1 MPEHTS
7 PQLPVVRLDPEMLQ
21 QAVHLYDPVFED
33 GRIVDLIIVYLN
45 RAAMSVPLAADIT
58 VGALATH
65 VFVEPGRALDAAE
78 IAWKGGTPA
87 PYTITRAGHLDHA
100 AVLVHY
106 DVTTAR
112 EGDHILQISNDRTLE
127 YRLDAFEAAAAARTA
142 TLERVSHD
150 LRNPLN
156 AVVNYLHLLRLIPAG
171 SEKAAGVLHHA
182 SVSADLM
189 VDLVGD
195 LADLATL
202 HDDRVRPREPIAL
215 ATVLERVAIVAG
227 PIAEVRGVTLVIE
240 PGIAVQVHTD
250 ALRLFE
256 LIENLVS
263 NGIRHTP
270 SGGTVQVTVRE
281 TPEELRIA
289 ITDAGPG
296 VPPERLAPLF
306 RDDAP
311 MGTAPGASR
320 GLSIVRSIARRLGA
334 HITVVNPAN
343 DESAIDTS
351 GIGAVFTIHLPR

>member
-1 MPEHTS
+1 MTDHTS
-7 PQLPVVRLDPEMLQ
+7 PRLPVVRLDPELLQ

-33 GRIVDLIIVYLN
+33 GRIVDLVIVYLN
-45 RAAMSVPLAADIT
+45 RAAMSVPLATDIT

-65 VFVEPGRALDAAE
+65 VFVDASRALDAAE
-78 IAWKGGTPA
+78 IAWRGGTPA
-87 PYTITRAGHLDHA
+87 PYTVTRSGHLDHA

-106 DVTTAR
+106 DVITAR

-127 YRLDAFEAAAAARTA
+127 YRLDSFEAAAAARTA

-156 AVVNYLHLLRLIPAG
+156 AVVNYLHLLRLVPAG
-171 SEKAAGVLHHA
+171 SEKAAEVLRRA
-182 SVSADLM
+182 SISADLM

-195 LADLATL
+195 LSDLATL
-202 HDDRVRPREPIAL
+202 HDDRVRPREAISL

-227 PIAEVRGVTLVIE
+227 PIADVRGVTLTID
-240 PGIAVQVHTD
+240 PGSGVQVHTD

-270 SGGTVQVTVRE
+270 SGGTVRVTVQE
-281 TPEELRIA
+281 TIDELCIA
-289 ITDAGPG
+289 IADAGPG

-306 RDDAP
+306 RDDAS

-334 HITVVNPAN
+334 HITVANPA
-343 DESAIDTS
+343 DGESADDTS
-351 GIGAVFTIHLPR
+351 QLGAVFTIHLPR